1 MIEREHFLAGS
12 PDCTSKVS
20 AAPHMLLAATRL
32 QMAHRKRC
40 CRPGAQKDLVL
51 TTLQP
56 NDPKGVPAGTWACIT
71 SRGKAMQKQADQIV
85 VLRGKICRW
94 MRGCPCVLGDACHT
108 AVCGCVQVD
117 QIVALRGEILQV
129 NEGLRLSEAG
139 KLEAEA
145 QVQALKDQIA
155 ARKADGER

>member
-1 MIEREHFLAGS
+1 MHSCHRQGHEDTGRPVRGVAGE
-12 PDCTSKVS
+12 D
-20 AAPHMLLAATRL
+20 L
-32 QMAHRKRC
+32 QVHEGLVGAC
-40 CRPGAQKDLVL
+40 C
-51 TTLQP
+51 
-56 NDPKGVPAGTWACIT
+56 
-71 SRGKAMQKQADQIV
+71 
-85 VLRGKICRW
+85 
-94 MRGCPCVLGDACHT
+94 T
-108 AVCGCVQVD
+108 AVCGCLQVD

>member
-1 MIEREHFLAGS
+1 
-12 PDCTSKVS
+12 
-20 AAPHMLLAATRL
+20 MLE
-32 QMAHRKRC
+32 
-40 CRPGAQKDLVL
+40 GA
-51 TTLQP
+51 
-56 NDPKGVPAGTWACIT
+56 CY
-71 SRGKAMQKQADQIV
+71 M
-85 VLRGKICRW
+85 
-94 MRGCPCVLGDACHT
+94 

-117 QIVALRGEILQV
+117 QIVALRVEILQV

>member
-1 MIEREHFLAGS
+1 M
-12 PDCTSKVS
+12 
-20 AAPHMLLAATRL
+20 
-32 QMAHRKRC
+32 
-40 CRPGAQKDLVL
+40 
-51 TTLQP
+51 
-56 NDPKGVPAGTWACIT
+56 
-71 SRGKAMQKQADQIV
+71 
-85 VLRGKICRW
+85 
-94 MRGCPCVLGDACHT
+94 